1 MPNRHGMQYAIL
13 YVDSPPF
20 VASPPDWASV
30 INEWTTHMTD
40 PAYIRV
46 NGKPML
52 IVFDMGNMRSA
63 FGSSAAVAAAFNQLR
78 TAVKAKGLPGGCS
91 SWEALECR
99 ESSSGQDAQFPDTSV
114 ALADGYDALS
124 MYNYPFAAQVVNGM
138 LPFASL

>member
-1 MPNRHGMQYAIL
+1 MQYAIL

-91 SWEALECR
+91 SWKPWSAGRVHPVKML
-99 ESSSGQDAQFPDTSV
+99 SFPIHPLLWRMGT
-114 ALADGYDALS
+114 
-124 MYNYPFAAQVVNGM
+124 MR
-138 LPFASL
+138 